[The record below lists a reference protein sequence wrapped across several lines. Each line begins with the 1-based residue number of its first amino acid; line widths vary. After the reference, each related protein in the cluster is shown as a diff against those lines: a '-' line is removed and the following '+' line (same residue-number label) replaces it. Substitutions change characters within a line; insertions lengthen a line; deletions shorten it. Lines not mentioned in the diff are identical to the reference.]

1 MKTDK
6 KHIRNSKYTLILI
19 LTTFLFNITT
29 LKFIWKVEIF
39 SRVVNSLVLL
49 SSIMCLV
56 HFFLSYKFSKS
67 ILYKYL
73 LPGIL
78 IVLGSSINLLYHSF
92 GNTNL
97 LAQLG
102 SLISWFIFL
111 IIPFLYDKKMINAVL
126 LWRYAY
132 YSMTLIT
139 TLAILEYYLIFYSS
153 YKTDVINTPY
163 GVYLSGRFS
172 ILHMLPDGSP
182 HFRLYGCFSEPGS
195 FAMMLLPFITY
206 AYIQKRYLGLLI
218 LVMGFYFTYS
228 LGGYFGLLLIVIIL
242 YYYKT
247 KKINI
252 LIPLLGFS
260 IFTFF
265 VYQGLFDVFSSNY
278 QNKGNS
284 ALIREEN
291 FINGLINMPL
301 VMFNYPLGLPLFE
314 STAESMSNNLYS
326 GSNFIPLNY
335 LYKGGIVCFI
345 GYIMILVNSTY
356 IASKILT
363 SKINLPV
370 EYIVSAIS
378 IIIMLPYMVQR
389 GTILETPLFALLI
402 GPVLINSIYRKKI
415 VHG

>member
-6 KHIRNSKYTLILI
+6 IYIRNSMYTLILFWS
-19 LTTFLFNITT
+19 TFLFNITT
-29 LKFIWKVEIF
+29 LKFIWEVEIF

-49 SSIMCLV
+49 SSVIYLIL
-56 HFFLSYKFSKS
+56 FFLNYKFPKYVF
-67 ILYKYL
+67 YKYL

-111 IIPFLYDKKMINAVL
+111 IIPYLYDKNMINAVF
-126 LWRYAY
+126 LWRNAY
-132 YSMTLIT
+132 YLMSLIT
-139 TLAILEYYLIFYSS
+139 ILALIEYYSILHLS
-153 YKTDVINTPY
+153 YNTDVINTPY
-163 GVYLSGRFS
+163 GVYLSGNFS

-195 FAMMLLPFITY
+195 FGMMLLPFITY

-218 LVMGFYFTYS
+218 LMMGFYFTYS

-242 YYYKT
+242 YFHKT

-252 LIPLLGFS
+252 LIPLFVFS
-260 IFTFF
+260 IFTLF
-265 VYQGLFDVFSSNY
+265 VYQDLFDVFSSNY

-284 ALIREEN
+284 AIIREEN
-291 FINGLINMPL
+291 FLNGLINIPL
-301 VMFNYPLGLPLFE
+301 VMFYYPLGLPLFE
-314 STAESMSNNLYS
+314 STAESLSNNLYS

-345 GYIMILVNSTY
+345 GYLMILVNSTY
-356 IASKILT
+356 IATKIIT

-378 IIIMLPYMVQR
+378 IIVMLPYMVQR
-389 GTILETPLFALLI
+389 GTIFETPLFALLF
-402 GPVLINSIYRKKI
+402 GPVLLNSIYQKK
-415 VHG
+415 